1 MPNARPDRQPSPK
14 ARREIERLKGYK
26 VLWQT
31 DRNRMER
38 ARANAVAGSAYNR
51 REKAEAL
58 RDLVRGWPAL
68 MSSREFVDRCNYVAA
83 QVRGKDGKTRR
94 WGKRRFKPYD
104 PDSVRRRLQREH
116 LVRFDGTGW
125 VNLLSPVA

>member
-1 MPNARPDRQPSPK
+1 MPNDRQPRRDHPK

-31 DRNRMER
+31 DRARMEQ
-38 ARANAVAGSAYNR
+38 ARANAVAGAAYNR
-51 REKAEAL
+51 REKAANL
-58 RDLVRGWPAL
+58 RELVQGWPAV
-68 MSSREFVDRCNYVAA
+68 MTSREFGERCRYVAA

-125 VNLLSPVA
+125 LNLLSPVA